1 MTVEQYNNRLAIGTL
16 IFAVVAVIG
25 GAIYIFSQ
33 PPAFPW

>member
-1 MTVEQYNNRLAIGTL
+1 MTVQQYNNRLAIGLL

-25 GAIYIFSQ
+25 VAVYMFSQ